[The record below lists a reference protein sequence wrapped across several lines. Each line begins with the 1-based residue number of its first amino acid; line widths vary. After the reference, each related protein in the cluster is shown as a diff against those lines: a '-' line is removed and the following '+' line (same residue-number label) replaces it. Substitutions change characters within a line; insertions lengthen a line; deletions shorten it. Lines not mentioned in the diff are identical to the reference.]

1 MLTLVNLLIIFFIVL
16 IFYQIFLAYFGN
28 SIMEG
33 YENKDNYKPYDTN
46 NPDNALILAQQN
58 AGNIIVL
65 KGQMDEMLGI
75 NKQVQD
81 LSGNVANL
89 EQQVT
94 DLVQAQQDYA
104 NQMTGGTEPEVSGIV
119 EEGEQVESSSN
130 YMDEEE

>member
-1 MLTLVNLLIIFFIVL
+1 
-16 IFYQIFLAYFGN
+16 
-28 SIMEG
+28 MER
-33 YENKDNYKPYDTN
+33 YENKDEYKSYDTN

-58 AGNIIVL
+58 AGNITVL

-94 DLVQAQQDYA
+94 DLVEAQKDYA
-104 NQMTGGTEPEVSGIV
+104 NQMTGGTEPEISGTT
-119 EEGEQVESSSN
+119 EEGETTESSSN
-130 YMDEEE
+130 YMDEEV